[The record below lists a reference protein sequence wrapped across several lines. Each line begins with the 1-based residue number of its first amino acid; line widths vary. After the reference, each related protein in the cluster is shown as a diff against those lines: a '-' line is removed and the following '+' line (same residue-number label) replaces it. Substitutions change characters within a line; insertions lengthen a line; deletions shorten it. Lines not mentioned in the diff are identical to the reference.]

1 MLSFREK
8 LAQGIFETSTPSVVK
23 IPKKSAFLGTITQEG
38 YCDFEAPES
47 EWYLTKDSTRG
58 NRLYK
63 STVARKQRKELK
75 RIRFGE

>member
-8 LAQGIFETSTPSVVK
+8 LAKGIFEHSTPSTF
-23 IPKKSAFLGTITQEG
+23 IPKKSKFLGTITEDG

-47 EWYLTKDSTRG
+47 DWYLTKDSTRS

-63 STVARKQRKELK
+63 STLARQHRKEVK
-75 RIRFGE
+75 RIRFKE